1 MDNKLYLEEWKID
14 SIRDEEDGLGIKFKK
29 LSLKGNAVL
38 ANVSL
43 YEKDLIAMQTIL
55 GCNEEQLKGQQITV
69 AIKEFLV
76 KAIGYQG
83 LYLPLY
89 YGDDTSKIMSEG
101 ELCDLLGSYDVVRID
116 KNGEQIA
123 SYEVESK
130 CLKKKQTCNY

>member
-14 SIRDEEDGLGIKFKK
+14 SIRDEEDGLGIKFKE
-29 LSLKGNAVL
+29 LSLKGNAAL
-38 ANVSL
+38 ADVSL
-43 YEKDLIAMQTIL
+43 SKKDLIAMQTIL

-89 YGDDTSKIMSEG
+89 YSDDNSKILSEG

-123 SYEVESK
+123 SYEVPAKIFE
-130 CLKKKQTCNY
+130 KKRNK